1 MNIQDILQFAG
12 QLLKSNIALTAV
24 SGLILVQFLWMISLQ
39 ISLGRLKKQK
49 GEFDLGESGK
59 KIEDALA
66 EQAKLIKVLDK
77 DIHELYNISNQI
89 NSLSLRGLHKV
100 AMMRFNPFK
109 DIGGDQSFS
118 IALLNGKN
126 NGIVISSLYTREGT
140 RVYSKAIT
148 SGKSEKYPLTE
159 EESDVVKKAMSSE
172 VKKI

>member
-1 MNIQDILQFAG
+1 MNITDILQILQ
-12 QLLKSNIALTAV
+12 QLLKSNIALTII
-24 SGLILVQFLWMISLQ
+24 SGLLLIQFLWLMIMRISLR
-39 ISLGRLKKQK
+39 RLQKQK
-49 GEFDLGESGK
+49 GEFDLGEAGK
-59 KIEDALA
+59 KIEAALA
-66 EQAKLIKVLDK
+66 EQSKLIKVLDK
-77 DIHELYNISNQI
+77 DIHELYNISNQL
-89 NSLSLRGLHKV
+89 NSLSLRSLHKV

-159 EESDVVKKAMSSE
+159 EEEEIIKKAMSSE
-172 VKKI
+172 VKKM